1 MIWVRPIQT
10 HCVEVFWMPVSPSR
24 PSLGLRGGHEGPWTK
39 IFIFVTVKNFQWMC
53 VPIFFSVHYWPK
65 SVPFVHFKQN
75 QSRGFW
81 EKFTFLYTQF
91 WPKTALFWPRGA
103 DFDPK
108 TQKYSETSCYNPKPC
123 IPGQNLVSERLCHF
137 WGLQVFDSDKYIS
150 LLDVKPW
157 LSWWCTDKGY
167 FEMQQKKRF
176 VMCHFTSCYVLL
188 SKICGFDSPWVEI
201 LYWLDW

>member
-1 MIWVRPIQT
+1 MIWMCPIQT

-24 PSLGLRGGHEGPWTK
+24 PSPGLRGGQKGPWTK
-39 IFIFVTVKNFQWMC
+39 IFIFVTVKNFQWMS

-103 DFDPK
+103 HFDPK

-137 WGLQVFDSDKYIS
+137 WGLQAPQTPPQAPPD
-150 LLDVKPW
+150 PP
-157 LSWWCTDKGY
+157 KGPGGPKMA
-167 FEMQQKKRF
+167 EM
-176 VMCHFTSCYVLL
+176 H
-188 SKICGFDSPWVEI
+188 
-201 LYWLDW
+201 LYQSSVDN

>member
-91 WPKTALFWPRGA
+91 WPKTALFWSRGA

-108 TQKYSETSCYNPKPC
+108 TQNTACVFEFWVLGQKLLAFQLFQLFQRFQLFLVFFCFFSFSEF
-123 IPGQNLVSERLCHF
+123 GQIE
-137 WGLQVFDSDKYIS
+137 K
-150 LLDVKPW
+150 
-157 LSWWCTDKGY
+157 
-167 FEMQQKKRF
+167 
-176 VMCHFTSCYVLL
+176 
-188 SKICGFDSPWVEI
+188 
-201 LYWLDW
+201 

>member
-65 SVPFVHFKQN
+65 SVPLVHFKQN
-75 QSRGFW
+75 QSRCFW
-81 EKFTFLYTQF
+81 EKFSFLYTQF

-137 WGLQVFDSDKYIS
+137 WGLQAPQPPPRPPQTPPRVPGAQKWPKCTCTSPVLIINDKKTTFGWVNILTYFFTRNAPKMFS
-150 LLDVKPW
+150 Y
-157 LSWWCTDKGY
+157 LS
-167 FEMQQKKRF
+167 
-176 VMCHFTSCYVLL
+176 
-188 SKICGFDSPWVEI
+188 
-201 LYWLDW
+201 